1 MFLQDLFNVINLKL
15 QDVHS
20 AKALKRKSRIMGDPE
35 RRARDPQ
42 MQVHAYGARG
52 SVFRTR
58 TYNPVAGH
66 IHSIHRSISPLH
78 AL

>member
-1 MFLQDLFNVINLKL
+1 
-15 QDVHS
+15 
-20 AKALKRKSRIMGDPE
+20 MGDPE

-66 IHSIHRSISPLH
+66 IGHPTSIDPFSL
-78 AL
+78 